1 MTGQQC
7 DVGTG
12 ACPVKAPVI
21 CPSDTCNTGSC
32 DAATGACKNL
42 VLTCDDGLDCTH
54 DSCVVGIGC
63 QNTRDDKFCVSANV
77 CTDSK
82 CTGTVKGTSGCI
94 ETKKVNFCSQII
106 NGTNPV
112 CSDQSCK
119 DFEGCI
125 SILKNCNN
133 TNAKKECNTY
143 ECSEVV
149 SKDKQ
154 PAGCQKVERECAN
167 LGAIVGAVVGAGA
180 AVGIAL
186 GVAFL
191 CLVAIA
197 GGTAAA
203 AHQYKQ
209 ETESQVYENPTYKSQ
224 TQISAGLG

>member
-7 DVGTG
+7 DVATG
-12 ACPVKAPVI
+12 ACPAKVPVI